1 LYLERTSLIKKNT
14 VVNLAYCLKNSKG
27 EVLDQSDENQ
37 PFAYLHGTGQMVPG
51 LEKELEGLTIGDK
64 KEVTVPPSEGYGELI
79 PSLKTEAQRSSFPK
93 GADIQPGMQFEG
105 ESEGQG
111 SKRIVFEVIAVEGDK
126 IIVDGNHPLA
136 GQTLHFSV
144 EVKEIREAT
153 QEELAHGHAHG
164 EGGAHHH

>member
-1 LYLERTSLIKKNT
+1 MIKKNT

-27 EVLDQSDENQ
+27 EVLDQSEENQ

-51 LEKELEGLTIGDK
+51 LEKELEGLAIGEK
-64 KEVTVPPSEGYGELI
+64 KEVTVPPSEGYGELV
-79 PSLKTEAQRSSFPK
+79 PSLRTEVQRANFPK

-144 EVKEIREAT
+144 EIKAIREAT
-153 QEELAHGHAHG
+153 QEELSQIVVQYREVVQYYAKGSS
-164 EGGAHHH
+164 